1 VNDQQ
6 LADAV
11 IALDIGSHQHFSD
24 GRDKGNWYGYDS
36 TGDSAD
42 VFVRD
47 WRVAGALME
56 KCVREADGLRAV
68 IGVYHPTLDIYE
80 ASIAD
85 SSTPVYGTYLDRSDK
100 SLPRAVIKACV
111 EALKSSHSDPQSEDQ
126 SEP

>member
-47 WRVAGALME
+47 WRVAGSLME
-56 KCVREADGLRAV
+56 KCHSVYFDELWDGTFSAEA
-68 IGVYHPTLDIYE
+68 
-80 ASIAD
+80 
-85 SSTPVYGTYLDRSDK
+85 TPATESCEWFKVENE
-100 SLPRAVIKACV
+100 SLPRAIIEACV
-111 EALKSSHSDPQSEDQ
+111 EALKSSHSDQQSEDQ